1 MRKLLALLLFAVS
14 AFAADVTGTWTAEV
28 QTDAGSGTPTFVLKQ
43 TSEDLSGTYSGA
55 LGEAKLTGTV
65 KGTDITWSFKANANG
80 DDVTVTYKG
89 TLDGNAKMK
98 GTVEIGSLGKGTFT
112 ATKRN

>member
-14 AFAADVTGTWTAEV
+14 AFAADVTGTWTADV
-28 QTDAGSGTPTFVLKQ
+28 HTDAGSGTPTFVFKQ
-43 TSEDLSGTYSGA
+43 TGEDLSGTYSGA

-89 TLDGNAKMK
+89 TLDGDTKMK
-98 GTVEIGSLGKGTFT
+98 GTIDFGSLGKGTFT
-112 ATKRN
+112 AKKS